1 MSEPSRVAKR
11 KLLQLLVHEMGQTCK
26 VVLDPLLLGP
36 ADEHCIPDFILQQFA
51 HGVPLDLNPRY
62 PLELDIDSDPQAF
75 YVSLSFRS
83 VRHRCRVPWRACGIM
98 GVGFLGVNWEHEE
111 TEEVLPPVSRPQGTP
126 ALRPAEGGSPRVA
139 KKRDLEPPR
148 SPEGGGRKRTG
159 HLKLVK

>member
-62 PLELDIDSDPQAF
+62 PLELDIDSD
-75 YVSLSFRS
+75 LT
-83 VRHRCRVPWRACGIM
+83 
-98 GVGFLGVNWEHEE
+98 
-111 TEEVLPPVSRPQGTP
+111 TEELNFES
-126 ALRPAEGGSPRVA
+126 E
-139 KKRDLEPPR
+139 DEDY
-148 SPEGGGRKRTG
+148 EDD
-159 HLKLVK
+159 